1 MLKQILSFFLVCVIS
16 LQSYETIPEKFTV
29 TERLFS
35 WATAFDIEVEGYS
48 LGTVERR
55 MLSQA
60 PLQYDL
66 FDRNHY
72 LIAQG
77 TMRWFTF
84 GAVFDVTDW
93 NRNLIGTVEE
103 EIFSFLPAFNLFSP
117 FREKLAEAKMNFWGT
132 QYTVTEPVSG
142 LEIATLTRPFFA
154 FNSQWTVT
162 ITNPELFAAKNI
174 SPTLFI
180 LVMAFQTDLEYWQ
193 HYQSQAIASFNASAS
208 LAPKT
213 IEGREIRDQLK
224 AYRQEV
230 KGIVPTEQD
239 FASVETV
246 VEAYFTDKSKPV
258 RFKTLTLEEKAALSH
273 LIDQVY

>member
-1 MLKQILSFFLVCVIS
+1 
-16 LQSYETIPEKFTV
+16 
-29 TERLFS
+29 
-35 WATAFDIEVEGYS
+35 
-48 LGTVERR
+48 